1 MTDRK
6 EQHTTPQPPNKKR
19 NFFLIG
25 LFGIL
30 IVLLIANLD
39 AILKPIDALNAILT
53 PIMIGLVIA
62 YICNPVLRFCEIKIF
77 FRIKKR
83 TVNRALSMI
92 LTYVFVL
99 LILAGVVWLIIPNV
113 ITSFNDFTTKGY
125 DHINNLI
132 GSLNEWIAALPFDLP
147 GAEGEGLISLN
158 KILNYGMS
166 LISSYGSVLA
176 GEIGSIIGSAITVLK
191 NILVGIFVS
200 IYVLLSKDRLNAGCR
215 RIVHALFSSTNEEK
229 ILHYTSQANQKFGGF
244 LVGKMVDSLLV
255 GVTCAILF
263 TIFQI
268 PYPILIAVIIGI
280 TDFIP
285 FFGPFIGAIPSALI
299 IFIISPGKAILFVL
313 LILVV
318 QQIDGNLIA
327 PMILGDHTG
336 LTSLGVLI
344 AITLFGGLF
353 GFIGMLLGVPLF
365 ALITVILD
373 DYIKY
378 RLNKKGSPT
387 DLYSYYPAD
396 AFIKPSP
403 EEEEHLTMSQRF
415 MQWVSAV
422 ETDAV
427 PGENGKPKKNRFNIA
442 FRRVCLHFGLLLRRI
457 FSIKPIPED
466 QSGTVFANTRKRGI
480 PANRSFWRT
489 FLFSILTILIYP
501 IYQLNLIAQSTNIAC
516 KRDGKRTWGFIP
528 MFICS
533 ILTLGIFYVIWHCQV
548 IRRYREYCIRNGEEP
563 VASVKYYA
571 LWTLLGAPILVGP
584 FIGIAKFLKAFNQTA
599 TIFNR
604 THTFPITD
612 EVFAEEAAEGAA
624 MHAARKANKLT
635 VQEVLIGT
643 MPDVDPD
650 EPTLEE
656 LNEMASLAI
665 ASEALHTND
674 KDQ

>member
-1 MTDRK
+1 MT
-6 EQHTTPQPPNKKR
+6 EQKDHNTTPNPPSKKR
-19 NFFLIG
+19 NWFLLG

-30 IVLLIANLD
+30 IVLTIANLD

-77 FRIKKR
+77 YKIKRR

-92 LTYVFVL
+92 VTYAFVL

-113 ITSFNDFTTKGY
+113 ITSFNDLTTRGY

-132 GSLNEWIAALPFDLP
+132 TSLNGWIANLPFDLP
-147 GAEGEGLISLN
+147 GSDGEGLISLN
-158 KILNYGMS
+158 KILNYGME

-176 GEIGSIIGSAITVLK
+176 GELGSIVGGAITLLK

-215 RIVHALFSSTNEEK
+215 RIIHALFSDENEK
-229 ILHYTSQANQKFGGF
+229 KVLHYTSQANQKFGGF

-255 GVTCAILF
+255 GITCAILF
-263 TIFQI
+263 SIFQI

-285 FFGPFIGAIPSALI
+285 FFGPFIGAIPSGLI
-299 IFIISPGKAILFVL
+299 IFIISPGKAILFAL

-344 AITLFGGLF
+344 AITLMGGIF

-365 ALITVILD
+365 ALITLILD
-373 DYIKY
+373 DFIKY
-378 RLNKKGSPT
+378 RLGKKGSPT

-403 EEEEHLTMSQRF
+403 EGEEHLTLSQKF
-415 MQWVSAV
+415 IHWVGSV
-422 ETDAV
+422 EDDAI
-427 PGENGKPKKNRFNIA
+427 PDENGKMKRSRFNIT
-442 FRRVCLHFGLLLRRI
+442 FRRACLHLGLLLRRI

-480 PANRSFWRT
+480 PSNRSLWRSL
-489 FLFSILTILIYP
+489 LFMIFTLFTHP

-528 MFICS
+528 MFLCS
-533 ILTLGIFYVIWHCQV
+533 VLTLGIFYIIWHCQV
-548 IRRYREYCIRNGEEP
+548 INRHREFCRRNGETP
-563 VASVKYYA
+563 VASAKFYA
-571 LWTLLGAPILVGP
+571 LWTLLGLPILVGP
-584 FIGIAKFLKAFNQTA
+584 FIALARFFKSFNQMA
-599 TIFNR
+599 EIFNR
-604 THTFPITD
+604 THTFPVTD

-624 MHAARKANKLT
+624 VHAARKARKLT
-635 VQEVLIGT
+635 VQELLVGT
-643 MPDVDPD
+643 MPEIQPEEPD
-650 EPTLEE
+650 FLDLIN
-656 LNEMASLAI
+656 LNEASV
-665 ASEALHTND
+665 SEQND
-674 KDQ
+674 QQ